1 MSLRVRIT
9 LVVVVIV
16 AAVVAVVGE
25 RVYSAADSELTEEVD
40 LDLRNRVATFV
51 NPRSR
56 GIELRAF
63 IGADPTAGRR
73 GPGGLVDDSDP
84 TEALRAAASR
94 EIYARLVDRNGSEL
108 LALGGAFTGGLD
120 TSAFPQ
126 FGQRAKLSGGSIGP
140 DRARVITVA
149 VGDDLFLQMARSMD
163 ELDQSLD
170 GLRIRILLISLVA
183 LVAAGAA
190 AWFLAGASLQP
201 ISRLAR
207 AAERVAQ
214 TGDLEHPVDGRGN
227 TEVGR
232 LAESFNTMLSALGAS
247 RLQQHRLVMDASHE
261 LRTPLASLQTNI
273 DLLRSGREIPDEVRR
288 DIINALG
295 AEIDEL
301 GALVAELVDLA
312 ADNRGSETPQRM
324 ALVDVVIPVVER
336 QQRRTGSS
344 VTVDVVTEA
353 EVEVRPE
360 AMSRAVR
367 NLLENA
373 AKFAPADS
381 PIRVVVDGGKVT
393 VHDAGSGIPERERL
407 AVFDRFYRVEST
419 RAMPGSGLGLAIVK
433 QVAEQHDGRAY
444 AEASPDGGAA
454 VSIEI
459 PTVPP
464 PS

>member
-1 MSLRVRIT
+1 
-9 LVVVVIV
+9 
-16 AAVVAVVGE
+16 
-25 RVYSAADSELTEEVD
+25 
-40 LDLRNRVATFV
+40 
-51 NPRSR
+51 
-56 GIELRAF
+56 
-63 IGADPTAGRR
+63 
-73 GPGGLVDDSDP
+73 
-84 TEALRAAASR
+84 
-94 EIYARLVDRNGSEL
+94 

-288 DIINALG
+288 DIINDLG